1 VSYGDGAV
9 HGTASTYRSVFYGCR
24 CKACRAAHT
33 ERKRQERAVLRARQA
48 DAPHGTS
55 TAYSNWGCRCDAC
68 KAAYRIRNAANRG
81 RRKLAAGESLS
92 ALEERGLREIG
103 STWVL
108 APEGTARAVVAGE
121 PGLGVAR

>member
-1 VSYGDGAV
+1 MSYGDGAV
-9 HGTASTYRSVFYGCR
+9 HGTASTYRSVFYRCR
-24 CKACRAAHT
+24 CKACTKANRDRH
-33 ERKRQERAVLRARQA
+33 RQETAELHGRVE

-68 KAAYRIRNAANRG
+68 KAAYRIRNAANRA
-81 RRKLAAGESLS
+81 RVKLAGGWPLT

-108 APEGTARAVVAGE
+108 APGR
-121 PGLGVAR
+121 RQ